1 MPQKYEFERIE
12 SDGQEYVIADPVN
25 QTDDPVR
32 LDARW
37 IEGDD
42 VEGEWERAVRAIIKT
57 DLLGSMELKEGN
69 GRIDRR
75 RAIETLAS
83 ASDEEGDIV
92 TSEQQA
98 EALLEFFADEDIL
111 ELQGGQVVMLRNPS
125 DNPDEINGRMIL
137 NWAAA
142 IDACVEKITET
153 IDRVDSAKQKLEN
166 RMDDIDQD
174 SGKIDEHLEETAQEL
189 RSLGDGAGVPEDPST
204 LPAEERERF
213 QQLKRKLIYHKKMKE
228 ADQENLAEKVESG
241 TARLADNIE
250 MLESAKST
258 LANKREQVRTQA
270 LKKQTFPDEAMNI
283 VDNMGELTTQ
293 LAGVG
298 GIEEAIEETPDHEVG
313 SVVDDVLGNIESVG
327 ETAQQTA
334 GEEVTE
340 ADGAAETETSEL
352 EMS

>member
-12 SDGQEYVIADPVN
+12 SDGREFVIADPVN

-42 VEGEWERAVRAIIKT
+42 IEGEWERAIRAIIKT

-83 ASDEEGDIV
+83 ASDEEGNIV

-98 EALLEFFADEDIL
+98 EALLEFLADEDIL
-111 ELQGGQVVMLRNPS
+111 DLQGGQVVMLRNPS
-125 DNPDEINGRMIL
+125 DNPEEINGRMIL

-142 IDACVEKITET
+142 IDACVEKISET
-153 IDRVDSAKQKLEN
+153 IDRVDSAKEKLEN
-166 RMDDIDQD
+166 RMADIDQS

-189 RSLGDGAGVPEDPST
+189 KSLGTGAGVPKDPST
-204 LPAEERERF
+204 LPEEERERF
-213 QQLKRKLIYHKKMKE
+213 TQLKRKLIYHKKMKE

-241 TARLADNIE
+241 ADRLADNIE
-250 MLESAKST
+250 MLESAKTT
-258 LANKREQVRTQA
+258 LGNKREQVRTQA

-298 GIEEAIEETPDHEVG
+298 GFEEELEDTADHELDSMADDILSDIG
-313 SVVDDVLGNIESVG
+313 SLG

-334 GEEVTE
+334 GEEVEET
-340 ADGAAETETSEL
+340 DAETEASEL
-352 EMS
+352 GMS

>member
-12 SDGQEYVIADPVN
+12 SDGREYVIADPVN

-32 LDARW
+32 LEAEW
-37 IEGDD
+37 VEGDD

-75 RAIETLAS
+75 QAIETLTE

-92 TSEQQA
+92 TSDQQA
-98 EALLEFFADEDIL
+98 EALLEFFAHEDIL
-111 ELQGGQVVMLRNPS
+111 ELQGGDVVMLRNPS
-125 DNPDEINGRMIL
+125 ENAEEVNGRMIL

-142 IDACVEKITET
+142 IDACVEKISET
-153 IDRVDSAKQKLEN
+153 IDRVDSAKAKLEN
-166 RMDDIDQD
+166 RIDDLDQD

-189 RSLGDGAGVPEDPST
+189 KSLGDGPGVPEDPST
-204 LPAEERERF
+204 LPKDEQERF

-228 ADQENLAEKVESG
+228 ADQENLADKVESG

-250 MLESAKST
+250 MLESAKTT

-298 GIEEAIEETPDHEVG
+298 GFEEELENTEDHELDSIADDILNDIG
-313 SVVDDVLGNIESVG
+313 SLG

-334 GEEVTE
+334 GEEVEETE
-340 ADGAAETETSEL
+340 AETETSGL

>member
-12 SDGQEYVIADPVN
+12 SDGREFVIADPVN

-42 VEGEWERAVRAIIKT
+42 IEGEWERAIRAIIKT

-83 ASDEEGDIV
+83 ASDEDGDIV

-98 EALLEFFADEDIL
+98 EALLEFLADEDIL
-111 ELQGGQVVMLRNPS
+111 DLQGGQVVMLRNPS
-125 DNPDEINGRMIL
+125 DNPEEINGRMIL

-142 IDACVEKITET
+142 IDACVEKISET
-153 IDRVDSAKQKLEN
+153 IDRVDSAKEKLEN
-166 RMDDIDQD
+166 RMADIDQS

-189 RSLGDGAGVPEDPST
+189 KSLGTGAGVPKDPST
-204 LPAEERERF
+204 LPEEERERF
-213 QQLKRKLIYHKKMKE
+213 TQLKRKLIYHKKMKE

-241 TARLADNIE
+241 ADRLADNIE
-250 MLESAKST
+250 MLESAKMT
-258 LANKREQVRTQA
+258 LGNKREQVRTQA

-298 GIEEAIEETPDHEVG
+298 GFEEELENTADHELDSMADDILSDIG
-313 SVVDDVLGNIESVG
+313 SLG

-334 GEEVTE
+334 GEEVEETDPETE
-340 ADGAAETETSEL
+340 ASEL
-352 EMS
+352 GMS

>member
-12 SDGQEYVIADPVN
+12 SDGREFVIADPVN

-42 VEGEWERAVRAIIKT
+42 IEGEWERAIRAIIKT

-98 EALLEFFADEDIL
+98 EALLEFLAHEDIL
-111 ELQGGQVVMLRNPS
+111 DLQGGQVVMLRNPS
-125 DNPDEINGRMIL
+125 DNPEEINGRMIL

-142 IDACVEKITET
+142 IDACVEKISET
-153 IDRVDSAKQKLEN
+153 IDRVDGAKEKLEN
-166 RMDDIDQD
+166 RMADIDQS

-189 RSLGDGAGVPEDPST
+189 KSLGTGAGVPKDPST
-204 LPAEERERF
+204 LPEEERERF
-213 QQLKRKLIYHKKMKE
+213 KQLKRKLIYHKKMKE

-241 TARLADNIE
+241 ADRLADNIE
-250 MLESAKST
+250 MLESAKTT
-258 LANKREQVRTQA
+258 LGNKREQVRTQA

-298 GIEEAIEETPDHEVG
+298 GFEEELENTADHELDSMADDILSDIG
-313 SVVDDVLGNIESVG
+313 SLG

-334 GEEVTE
+334 GEEVEETDPETE
-340 ADGAAETETSEL
+340 ASEL
-352 EMS
+352 GMS

>member
-1 MPQKYEFERIE
+1 MSQKYKFERIE

-25 QTDDPVR
+25 QTNESVR

-37 IEGDD
+37 IDGDD
-42 VEGEWERAVRAIIKT
+42 VEGEWERAIRAIIKS

-75 RAIETLAS
+75 QAIETLAS
-83 ASDEEGDIV
+83 ASDEDGDIV
-92 TSEQQA
+92 TSQQQA
-98 EALLEFFADEDIL
+98 EALIEFFADEDIL
-111 ELQGGQVVMLRNPS
+111 DLQHGEVVMLRNPS
-125 DNPDEINGRMIL
+125 ENPDEINGRMVL

-153 IDRVDSAKQKLEN
+153 IDRVNGAKEKLEN
-166 RMDDIDQD
+166 RMADIDQE
-174 SGKIDEHLEETAQEL
+174 SGQIDEHLEETAQEL
-189 RSLGDGAGVPEDPST
+189 KSLGDGAGVPSDPST
-204 LPAEERERF
+204 LSQDEQERF
-213 QQLKRKLIYHKKMKE
+213 QQLKRKLIYHQKMKE
-228 ADQENLAEKVESG
+228 ADQENLAKKVESG
-241 TARLADNIE
+241 ADRLADNIE
-250 MLESAKST
+250 MLKSAKTT

-298 GIEEAIEETPDHEVG
+298 GIEEAISETPDHEVD
-313 SVVDDVLGNIESVG
+313 SLVDDVLGGIDGVG
-327 ETAQQTA
+327 EVAQQTA
-334 GEEVTE
+334 GDAVQE
-340 ADGAAETETSEL
+340 DAETEPTEL

>member
-12 SDGQEYVIADPVN
+12 SGGQEYVIANPVN

-32 LDARW
+32 LEARW

-42 VEGEWERAVRAIIKT
+42 VEGEWERAIRAIIKT

-75 RAIETLAS
+75 EAIETLS
-83 ASDEEGDIV
+83 EASDEKGDIV

-98 EALLEFFADEDIL
+98 EALIEFFASEDIL

-125 DNPDEINGRMIL
+125 ENPDEINGRMIL

-142 IDACVEKITET
+142 IDACVEKISET
-153 IDRVDSAKQKLEN
+153 IERVDSAKEKLED
-166 RMDDIDQD
+166 RMDGLDQQ
-174 SGKIDEHLEETAQEL
+174 SGQIDEHLEETAQEL
-189 RSLGDGAGVPEDPST
+189 KSLGDGAGVPQDPST
-204 LPAEERERF
+204 LSEEERERF
-213 QQLKRKLIYHKKMKE
+213 QQLKRKLVYHKKMKQ

-241 TARLADNIE
+241 ADRLADNIE
-250 MLESAKST
+250 MLKSAKTT
-258 LANKREQVRTQA
+258 LGNKREQVRTQA

-298 GIEEAIEETPDHEVG
+298 GIEETIEDTGDHEVA
-313 SVVDDVLGNIESVG
+313 SMVDDVLGDIESVG

-334 GEEVTE
+334 GEETQE
-340 ADGAAETETSEL
+340 AETSEL

>member
-1 MPQKYEFERIE
+1 MSRKYDFKRIE

-25 QTDDPVR
+25 QTDNPVR

-37 IEGDD
+37 IKGDHI
-42 VEGEWERAVRAIIKT
+42 EGEWERAIRAIIKT
-57 DLLGSMELKEGN
+57 DLLGSMELEEGN

-75 RAIETLAS
+75 KAIETLAA
-83 ASDEEGDIV
+83 ASDDEGDIV
-92 TSEQQA
+92 TSQQQA

-111 ELQGGQVVMLRNPS
+111 NLQGGKVEMLRNPS
-125 DNPDEINGRMIL
+125 NNPEEINGRMIL

-142 IDACVEKITET
+142 IDACVEKISET
-153 IDRVDSAKQKLEN
+153 IDRVDGAKEKLEN
-166 RMDDIDQD
+166 RMADVEHD
-174 SGKIDEHLEETAQEL
+174 SGKIDEYLTETAQEL
-189 RSLGDGAGVPEDPST
+189 KSLGDGPGVPQDPAE
-204 LPAEERERF
+204 LPAEERDRF
-213 QQLKRKLIYHKKMKE
+213 RQLKRKLVYHKKMKE
-228 ADQENLAEKVESG
+228 ADRENLAEKVESG
-241 TARLADNIE
+241 TDRLADNIE
-250 MLESAKST
+250 MLESAKLT

-298 GIEEAIEETPDHEVG
+298 GIEETIEETPDHEVATL
-313 SVVDDVLGNIESVG
+313 VDDVLGDIESVG

-334 GEEVTE
+334 GETVDET
-340 ADGAAETETSEL
+340 GPETETGEL